1 MIFPISDLRISDL
14 RISDLNASKMRYPLP
29 RGSPRRLQIPHH
41 YSAVGASVKGRFV
54 GIKGLSAFSESIKS
68 CVRAVSLFY
77 FDILEVVGY
86 MHMIRQIWNP
96 SNSCL
101 PAAVGHIASVLE
113 KRNPLNIPG
122 WVQLHLLSGNCL
134 QNQYLFCRQFLRK
147 SLHVPNCAQTLL
159 NPWVPNL

>member
-1 MIFPISDLRISDL
+1 MIFPISDLSL
-14 RISDLNASKMRYPLP
+14 SNLNTSKMRYPLP

-122 WVQLHLLSGNCL
+122 WVQLHLYPEIAYKTNICFVGN
-134 QNQYLFCRQFLRK
+134 FCE
-147 SLHVPNCAQTLL
+147 
-159 NPWVPNL
+159 NLCTYPTVRRHF

>member
-1 MIFPISDLRISDL
+1 MIFPISDLSL
-14 RISDLNASKMRYPLP
+14 SNLNTSKMRYPLP
-29 RGSPRRLQIPHH
+29 CGSPRRLQIPHH

-122 WVQLHLLSGNCL
+122 WVQLTLYPEIAYKTNICFVGN
-134 QNQYLFCRQFLRK
+134 FCE
-147 SLHVPNCAQTLL
+147 
-159 NPWVPNL
+159 NLCTYPTVRRHF

>member
-1 MIFPISDLRISDL
+1 
-14 RISDLNASKMRYPLP
+14 MRYPLP
-29 RGSPRRLQIPHH
+29 CGSHRRLRIPHH

-101 PAAVGHIASVLE
+101 PAAVGHMASVLE

-122 WVQLHLLSGNCL
+122 WVQLHRYLEIAYKTNICFVGN
-134 QNQYLFCRQFLRK
+134 FCY
-147 SLHVPNCAQTLL
+147 
-159 NPWVPNL
+159 NLCTYPTVRRHF

>member
-1 MIFPISDLRISDL
+1 MIFPISDLSL
-14 RISDLNASKMRYPLP
+14 SNLNTSKMRYPLP
-29 RGSPRRLQIPHH
+29 CGSPRRLQIPHH

-122 WVQLHLLSGNCL
+122 WVQLHLYPEIAYKTNICFVGN
-134 QNQYLFCRQFLRK
+134 FCE
-147 SLHVPNCAQTLL
+147 
-159 NPWVPNL
+159 NLCTYPTVRRHF

>member
-1 MIFPISDLRISDL
+1 MIFPISDPSLSN
-14 RISDLNASKMRYPLP
+14 LNTSKMRYPLP

-41 YSAVGASVKGRFV
+41 YSAVGASVKGRYV

-122 WVQLHLLSGNCL
+122 WVQLHLYPEIAYKTNICFVGN
-134 QNQYLFCRQFLRK
+134 FCE
-147 SLHVPNCAQTLL
+147 
-159 NPWVPNL
+159 NLCTYPTVRRHF

>member
-1 MIFPISDLRISDL
+1 MIFPISDLSL
-14 RISDLNASKMRYPLP
+14 SNLNTSKMRYPLP
-29 RGSPRRLQIPHH
+29 RGSLRRLQIPHH

-101 PAAVGHIASVLE
+101 PAAVGHMASVLE

-122 WVQLHLLSGNCL
+122 WVQLHLYPEIAYKTNICFVGN
-134 QNQYLFCRQFLRK
+134 FCE
-147 SLHVPNCAQTLL
+147 
-159 NPWVPNL
+159 NLCTYPTARRHF

>member
-1 MIFPISDLRISDL
+1 MIFPISDPSLSN
-14 RISDLNASKMRYPLP
+14 LNTSKMRYPLP

-41 YSAVGASVKGRFV
+41 YSAVGASVKGRYV
-54 GIKGLSAFSESIKS
+54 GIQGLSAFSESIKS

-122 WVQLHLLSGNCL
+122 WVQLHLYPEIAYKTNICFVGNFCE
-134 QNQYLFCRQFLRK
+134 NLFTYPTVRRHF
-147 SLHVPNCAQTLL
+147 
-159 NPWVPNL
+159 

>member
-1 MIFPISDLRISDL
+1 MIFPISDLSL
-14 RISDLNASKMRYPLP
+14 SNLNTSKMRYPLP
-29 RGSPRRLQIPHH
+29 RGSLRRLQIPHH

-68 CVRAVSLFY
+68 CMREVSLFY

-122 WVQLHLLSGNCL
+122 WVQLHLYPEIAYKTNICFVGN
-134 QNQYLFCRQFLRK
+134 FCE
-147 SLHVPNCAQTLL
+147 
-159 NPWVPNL
+159 NLCTYPTVRRHF

>member
-1 MIFPISDLRISDL
+1 MIFPISDPSLSN
-14 RISDLNASKMRYPLP
+14 LNTSKIRYPLP

-122 WVQLHLLSGNCL
+122 WVQLHLYPEIAYKTNICFVGN
-134 QNQYLFCRQFLRK
+134 FCE
-147 SLHVPNCAQTLL
+147 
-159 NPWVPNL
+159 NLCTYPTARRHF

>member
-1 MIFPISDLRISDL
+1 MIFPISDPSLSN
-14 RISDLNASKMRYPLP
+14 LNTSKIRYPLP

-41 YSAVGASVKGRFV
+41 YSAVGASVKGRYV

-122 WVQLHLLSGNCL
+122 WVQLHLYPEIAYKTNICFVGN
-134 QNQYLFCRQFLRK
+134 FCE
-147 SLHVPNCAQTLL
+147 
-159 NPWVPNL
+159 NLCTYPTVRRHF

>member
-1 MIFPISDLRISDL
+1 
-14 RISDLNASKMRYPLP
+14 MRYPLP
-29 RGSPRRLQIPHH
+29 RGSLRRLQIPHH

-54 GIKGLSAFSESIKS
+54 GDNGVARPYHGQFVGIKGLSAFSESIKS
-68 CVRAVSLFY
+68 CVRVVSLFY
-77 FDILEVVGY
+77 FDILDVVGY

-122 WVQLHLLSGNCL
+122 WVQLHLYPEIAYKTNICFVGN
-134 QNQYLFCRQFLRK
+134 FCE
-147 SLHVPNCAQTLL
+147 
-159 NPWVPNL
+159 NLCTYPTVRRHF

>member
-1 MIFPISDLRISDL
+1 MIFPISDLSL
-14 RISDLNASKMRYPLP
+14 SNLNTSKIRYPLP
-29 RGSPRRLQIPHH
+29 RGSLRRLQIPHH
-41 YSAVGASVKGRFV
+41 YSAVAASVKGRFV

-101 PAAVGHIASVLE
+101 PAAVGHIASVFRKKESL
-113 KRNPLNIPG
+113 KYSRLG
-122 WVQLHLLSGNCL
+122 TTASLSGNCL

>member
-1 MIFPISDLRISDL
+1 MIFPISDPSLSN
-14 RISDLNASKMRYPLP
+14 LNTSKIRYPLP

-41 YSAVGASVKGRFV
+41 YSAVGASVKGRYV
-54 GIKGLSAFSESIKS
+54 GIQGLSAFSESIKS

-122 WVQLHLLSGNCL
+122 WVQLHLYPEIAYKTNICFVGN
-134 QNQYLFCRQFLRK
+134 FCE
-147 SLHVPNCAQTLL
+147 
-159 NPWVPNL
+159 NLCTYPTVRRHF

>member
-1 MIFPISDLRISDL
+1 MIFPISDLSL
-14 RISDLNASKMRYPLP
+14 SNLNTSKIRYPLP

-122 WVQLHLLSGNCL
+122 WVQLHLYPEIAYKTNICFVGN
-134 QNQYLFCRQFLRK
+134 FCE
-147 SLHVPNCAQTLL
+147 
-159 NPWVPNL
+159 NLCTYPTVHRHF

>member
-1 MIFPISDLRISDL
+1 
-14 RISDLNASKMRYPLP
+14 MRYPLP
-29 RGSPRRLQIPHH
+29 CGSPRRLQIPHH

-101 PAAVGHIASVLE
+101 PAAVGHMASVLE

-122 WVQLHLLSGNCL
+122 WVQLHLYPEIAYKTNICFVGN
-134 QNQYLFCRQFLRK
+134 FCE
-147 SLHVPNCAQTLL
+147 
-159 NPWVPNL
+159 NLCTYPTVRRHF

>member
-1 MIFPISDLRISDL
+1 MIFPISDLSL
-14 RISDLNASKMRYPLP
+14 SNLNTSKMRYPLP
-29 RGSPRRLQIPHH
+29 RGSLRRLQIPHH

-122 WVQLHLLSGNCL
+122 WVQLHLYPEIAYKTNICFVGN
-134 QNQYLFCRQFLRK
+134 FCE
-147 SLHVPNCAQTLL
+147 
-159 NPWVPNL
+159 NLCTYPTVRRHF

>member
-1 MIFPISDLRISDL
+1 MIFPISDLSL
-14 RISDLNASKMRYPLP
+14 SNLNTSKMRYPLP
-29 RGSPRRLQIPHH
+29 RGSLRRLQIPHH

-122 WVQLHLLSGNCL
+122 WVQLNLYPEIAYKTNICFVGN
-134 QNQYLFCRQFLRK
+134 FCE
-147 SLHVPNCAQTLL
+147 
-159 NPWVPNL
+159 NLCTYPTVRRHF

>member
-1 MIFPISDLRISDL
+1 MIFPISDLSL
-14 RISDLNASKMRYPLP
+14 SNLNTSKMRYPLP

-41 YSAVGASVKGRFV
+41 YSAVGASVKGRYV

-122 WVQLHLLSGNCL
+122 WVQLHLYPEIAYKTNICFVGN
-134 QNQYLFCRQFLRK
+134 FCE
-147 SLHVPNCAQTLL
+147 
-159 NPWVPNL
+159 NLCTYPTVRRHF

>member
-1 MIFPISDLRISDL
+1 MIFPISDLSL
-14 RISDLNASKMRYPLP
+14 SNLNTSKIRYPLP
-29 RGSPRRLQIPHH
+29 HGSPRRLQIPHH

-122 WVQLHLLSGNCL
+122 WVQLHLYPEIAYKTNICFVGN
-134 QNQYLFCRQFLRK
+134 FCE
-147 SLHVPNCAQTLL
+147 
-159 NPWVPNL
+159 NLCTYPTVRRHF

>member
-1 MIFPISDLRISDL
+1 MIFPISDLSL
-14 RISDLNASKMRYPLP
+14 SNLNTSKMRYPLP
-29 RGSPRRLQIPHH
+29 RGSLRRLQIPHH

-122 WVQLHLLSGNCL
+122 WVQLHLYPEIAYKTNICFVGN
-134 QNQYLFCRQFLRK
+134 FCE
-147 SLHVPNCAQTLL
+147 
-159 NPWVPNL
+159 NLCTYPTARRHF

>member
-1 MIFPISDLRISDL
+1 
-14 RISDLNASKMRYPLP
+14 MRYPLP
-29 RGSPRRLQIPHH
+29 CGSPRRLQIPHH
-41 YSAVGASVKGRFV
+41 YSAVGASVKGRFVGINGRYV

-101 PAAVGHIASVLE
+101 PAAVGHIASVFRKKESL
-113 KRNPLNIPG
+113 KYSRLG
-122 WVQLHLLSGNCL
+122 TTASLSGNCL

>member
-1 MIFPISDLRISDL
+1 MIFPISDPSLSN
-14 RISDLNASKMRYPLP
+14 LNTSKIRYPLP

-41 YSAVGASVKGRFV
+41 YSAVGASVKGRFAGIRGLSV
-54 GIKGLSAFSESIKS
+54 GINGRSALSESIKS
-68 CVRAVSLFY
+68 CMRAVSLFY

-122 WVQLHLLSGNCL
+122 WVQLHLYPEIAYKTNICFVGN
-134 QNQYLFCRQFLRK
+134 FCE
-147 SLHVPNCAQTLL
+147 
-159 NPWVPNL
+159 NLCTYPTVRRHF